1 MVKLISSGL
10 AGMMAGRVPNE
21 VVPVI
26 ACAKGWEAN
35 DTSLARIGAGPS
47 YVVTVDVSMWL
58 LVDNTVV
65 DR

>member
-1 MVKLISSGL
+1 
-10 AGMMAGRVPNE
+10 MMAGRVPNE

-35 DTSLARIGAGPS
+35 DTSLARIGVGPS
-47 YVVTVDVSMWL
+47 YVVTVEVSIWL